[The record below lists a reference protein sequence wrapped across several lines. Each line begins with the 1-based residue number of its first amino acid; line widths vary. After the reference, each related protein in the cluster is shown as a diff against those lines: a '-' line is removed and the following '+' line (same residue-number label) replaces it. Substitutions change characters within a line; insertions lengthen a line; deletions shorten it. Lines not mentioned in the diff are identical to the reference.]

1 MGYVLRSLG
10 ESPVEAEIQDIIR
23 TIDKD
28 GNGQIDFQE
37 FCIFMHN
44 KRASVDPEQE
54 IETLFQLFDKDN
66 TGMITTKGIQH
77 VMKML
82 GEEITEEEALYMI
95 KVAAKNQ
102 STIGINRIDFKDLMA
117 N

>member
-1 MGYVLRSLG
+1 MNEYKEAFSLFDADNSGKIDSKEMGYVLRSLG
-10 ESPVEAEIQDIIR
+10 ESPVEAEINDIIR

-54 IETLFQLFDKDN
+54 IESLFQLFDKD
-66 TGMITTKGIQH
+66 
-77 VMKML
+77 
-82 GEEITEEEALYMI
+82 
-95 KVAAKNQ
+95 
-102 STIGINRIDFKDLMA
+102 
-117 N
+117 